1 MYRFTI
7 YNSVFYVFASCVVNF
22 PNDYIESSNCGI
34 TGKKKLR
41 VIRAIRV
48 GQNLKNRSEYHEK
61 KAFSQKF
68 FRITCKP
75 LYRSSL

>member
-7 YNSVFYVFASCVVNF
+7 YNSVFYVFASCVVNL
-22 PNDYIESSNCGI
+22 PNESSNCGI